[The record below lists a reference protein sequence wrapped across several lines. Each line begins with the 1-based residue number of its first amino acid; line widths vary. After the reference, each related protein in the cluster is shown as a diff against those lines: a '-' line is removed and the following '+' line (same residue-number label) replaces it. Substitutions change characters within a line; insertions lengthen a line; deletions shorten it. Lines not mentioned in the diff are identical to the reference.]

1 MSIPFV
7 NKYPFDADYWGCFSK
22 YPRVDSTILTIH
34 DPYPS
39 HRNHI
44 LPPCWPSLPQYL
56 PSLFQSQTIF
66 TPFAKI
72 DHTLT
77 IVYAH
82 PWKRTNVN
90 LTTKYMLVGKATSI
104 IPILPYVI
112 YHFTIHMRIN
122 SLINIQY
129 RSLDFPRQITYQY
142 IPYTISNTVVK
153 TSNPQKLLLPTSHFS
168 PSSPPCPWPPS
179 LPQPQRP
186 PSFVAWHL
194 SWRSSALKPPARA
207 TMRDYIYPL
216 VI

>member
-66 TPFAKI
+66 TPFAMI

-90 LTTKYMLVGKATSI
+90 LTTNYMLVGKATSI

-142 IPYTISNTVVK
+142 IYIPIYHTIY
-153 TSNPQKLLLPTSHFS
+153 H
-168 PSSPPCPWPPS
+168 
-179 LPQPQRP
+179 
-186 PSFVAWHL
+186 
-194 SWRSSALKPPARA
+194 
-207 TMRDYIYPL
+207 I
-216 VI
+216 